1 MGGTVN
7 MKLEQRIQIFEK
19 ILFQKNVLISQAA
32 AKKEGVVNQGTSVN
46 KKKELG
52 TRCWWSSFYIL
63 YVGWTI
69 LAFKSVGGVLL
80 YYICLATTNIVL
92 QTGN

>member
-7 MKLEQRIQIFEK
+7 MKLEQCIQIFEK
-19 ILFQKNVLISQAA
+19 ILFQKNVLITQAA
-32 AKKEGVVNQGTSVN
+32 AKKEGVVNRGTSFN

-80 YYICLATTNIVL
+80 YYICLL
-92 QTGN
+92 QT

>member
-1 MGGTVN
+1 

-19 ILFQKNVLISQAA
+19 ILFQKNVLITQAA
-32 AKKEGVVNQGTSVN
+32 AKKEGVVNQGTSFNN

-52 TRCWWSSFYIL
+52 THCWWSSFYIL

-69 LAFKSVGGVLL
+69 LAFKSVGAVLL

>member
-7 MKLEQRIQIFEK
+7 MKLGQRIQIFEK
-19 ILFQKNVLISQAA
+19 ILFQKNVVINQAA
-32 AKKEGVVNQGTSVN
+32 AKKEGVVNWGTSFN
-46 KKKELG
+46 KKKELE

-80 YYICLATTNIVL
+80 YYICLL
-92 QTGN
+92 QT